1 MTPAALPSTLAERIA
16 AVRAREAALVAG
28 WPPPAG
34 GTWFADVIT
43 YPAGEVA
50 K

>member
-1 MTPAALPSTLAERIA
+1 MIVPAPLPATLAERIA

-34 GTWFADVIT
+34 EMFANYLT
-43 YPAGEVA
+43 YPRGDQR
-50 K
+50 